1 MRSSFVIFPS
11 RNLIYVRH
19 HGYSTAAEVLDCL
32 DAIHC
37 HRDFNFGQNFLSDC
51 SGIVEYERDPFTILE
66 TQLVIADR
74 FDPALPQTVQCLY
87 ATDGPGRD
95 LVIRIA
101 RSWSVVSHVKTRL
114 AETEEQALSIL
125 GQRETTF
132 AAFFESAQPKIA

>member
-1 MRSSFVIFPS
+1 MPSSFAIFPT

-37 HRDFNFGQNFLSDC
+37 HRDFTFGQNFLCDC

-87 ATDGPGRD
+87 APDGPGRD

-114 AETEEQALSIL
+114 AETEEQALGIL
-125 GQRETTF
+125 GQRETSF
-132 AAFFESAQPKIA
+132 AAFFESTRPKIA